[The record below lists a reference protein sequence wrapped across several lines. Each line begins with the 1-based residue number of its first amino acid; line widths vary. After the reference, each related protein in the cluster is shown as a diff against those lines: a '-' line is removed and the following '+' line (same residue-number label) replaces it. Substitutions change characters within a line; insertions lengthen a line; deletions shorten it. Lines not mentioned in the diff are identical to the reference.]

1 MSVLFHFALLS
12 GNSVQHQVC
21 RAGRTAAASSSC
33 LSAVTRDIVLEFTSW
48 MATALPNIRWTS
60 QEGAGAGAEGWASG
74 WASPFKEHAG
84 STTWWLPLTSNLTS
98 NRAGKGHPGLNLGFD
113 QHEGDSTY
121 LEDSVP
127 PTECVKPVDIFHFSD
142 LENLLW
148 FEGDMIRK
156 LKKSYWILI
165 SSKLKLLI
173 FKKRDQEIY
182 EKKFDKTRLSSTY
195 NEIIRIKVMR
205 NRNF

>member
-1 MSVLFHFALLS
+1 M
-12 GNSVQHQVC
+12 
-21 RAGRTAAASSSC
+21 
-33 LSAVTRDIVLEFTSW
+33 
-48 MATALPNIRWTS
+48 
-60 QEGAGAGAEGWASG
+60 
-74 WASPFKEHAG
+74 
-84 STTWWLPLTSNLTS
+84 
-98 NRAGKGHPGLNLGFD
+98 
-113 QHEGDSTY
+113 
-121 LEDSVP
+121 
-127 PTECVKPVDIFHFSD
+127 DIFHFSD

-156 LKKSYWILI
+156 LKKSYWIPI

-195 NEIIRIKVMR
+195 NKIIRIKVMR